1 MQIHCLTVRR
11 SPSERTSES
20 RPSRFEAYPRARSCI
35 RRHASWSLQG
45 AYTAG
50 HRTSCK
56 QKGGRMTT
64 TMYFIFFIKLER
76 AWGFEPPT
84 PTLARSHA
92 NERRNRAPDS
102 QGVRFL

>member
-1 MQIHCLTVRR
+1 
-11 SPSERTSES
+11 
-20 RPSRFEAYPRARSCI
+20 
-35 RRHASWSLQG
+35 
-45 AYTAG
+45 
-50 HRTSCK
+50 
-56 QKGGRMTT
+56 MTT

-102 QGVRFL
+102 QGVRFLTDRGLHTAPRLE